1 MHDICI
7 IDYNQTHLFMKTI
20 KLFLTSIAVLLLT
33 TTLAAQTK
41 PWVVPANFKTMKNP
55 IAVSDASTAAGQVIF
70 SKTCAACHGKT
81 GLGDGPKA
89 KSLKTV
95 PNDFSKAASQNQSD
109 GEHFYMTKTGRGD
122 MPKYEGKLSD
132 DDIWNVVNYMRTLK
146 K

>member
-1 MHDICI
+1 
-7 IDYNQTHLFMKTI
+7 MKTM
-20 KLFLTSIAVLLLT
+20 KLFFAAATVLILSA
-33 TTLAAQTK
+33 TLVAQPK
-41 PWVVPANFKTMKNP
+41 PWVVPANFKSMVNP
-55 IAVSDASTAAGQVIF
+55 IAKSDASTTAGKTLF

-95 PNDFSKAASQNQSD
+95 ATDFSKAESQNQTD
-109 GEHFYMTKTGRGD
+109 GEHFYKTKTGRGD

-132 DDIWNVVNYMRTLK
+132 DDIWNIVNYVRTFK